1 MSEGRNLSSAP
12 FVYME
17 NEFKKMGRFC
27 NGLLYSHQRCLLEK
41 SDFVVHSDAN

>member
-12 FVYME
+12 FAYME

-27 NGLLYSHQRCLLEK
+27 NGLLYESYLYFRK
-41 SDFVVHSDAN
+41 

>member
-12 FVYME
+12 FAYME

-27 NGLLYSHQRCLLEK
+27 NGLLYNTAL
-41 SDFVVHSDAN
+41 N